1 MSMLVFCVVTYEY
14 FITNEEGLYPFL
26 FAMAID
32 SPVAERRRRR
42 RNHRAGSHDWT
53 LLPGNTRR
61 QQQVAE
67 LVTAGIL
74 RESDAS
80 AATAAAANHSNP
92 EVEFW
97 LRLRN
102 PRLQQRDLFLT
113 YEMIYGPLLKYVE
126 AEEAKTWMWLIL
138 ALLINV
144 VCIQIELSL
153 FQSIM
158 EQEQHQE
165 RGDNGTSTTVL
176 AHGIMRSLRG
186 I

>member
-1 MSMLVFCVVTYEY
+1 MLVIWVVTYEY

-26 FAMAID
+26 FAIAFD

-42 RNHRAGSHDWT
+42 RRSHRSTSFHDWT

-61 QQQVAE
+61 QQQLAE
-67 LVTAGIL
+67 LVSEGIV
-74 RESDAS
+74 RESDVS
-80 AATAAAANHSNP
+80 AAAANASHSNP

-158 EQEQHQE
+158 DQEQHQE
-165 RGDNGTSTTVL
+165 RGDNGTSTAVL
-176 AHGIMRSLRG
+176 AHGLTRSLRG